1 MTETPIGKPT
11 SAPHLRVIVN
21 ENFVDPVEEAAK
33 SYADK
38 LEAKYASMTA
48 ARDSLRNSG
57 IPQAGKSA
65 TAGFA
70 SAIDMDDYPEDNV
83 VERVVKIL
91 GDRGWS
97 VDPVEFA
104 CAGGRAGTFWMT
116 PLNPHR
122 KF

>member
-11 SAPHLRVIVN
+11 RAPHLRVIVN

-33 SYADK
+33 SYADR
-38 LEAKYASMTA
+38 LEADYANKTA
-48 ARDSLRNSG
+48 ARNQLYSSG
-57 IPQAGKSA
+57 IPQAQLTGPNF
-65 TAGFA
+65 TT
-70 SAIDMDDYPEDNV
+70 AIDVDDYPEDEV

-91 GDRGWS
+91 GERDWS
-97 VDPVEFA
+97 VDHDEFS
-104 CAGGRAGTFWMT
+104 CAGGRAGTFWLT

>member
-11 SAPHLRVIVN
+11 HAPHLRLIVN
-21 ENFVDPVEEAAK
+21 ENFVDPVQDAATTYADRLEAA
-33 SYADK
+33 YAQ
-38 LEAKYASMTA
+38 MA
-48 ARDSLRNSG
+48 AGRDSLRNSG
-57 IPQAGKSA
+57 IPQAGQSA
-65 TAGFA
+65 VANFA
-70 SAIDMDDYPEDNV
+70 SAIDVDDYPEDNV

-91 GDRGWS
+91 GERGWS

-122 KF
+122 KI